1 MKTGRLEAFSDGV
14 LAIVITI
21 MVLEMKAPEDTTFN
35 GLLTV
40 APVFIS
46 YLISFIYLGIY
57 WNNHHHLMQVTKKV
71 NGKILWANLHLLFW
85 LSLIPFITSWV
96 GEHGHYYEAL
106 PVATY
111 GFVLLMCAIAY
122 FILESVLKK
131 HHDDNYAL
139 KKLTT
144 SKVKDYLSL
153 GLYLIAL
160 PLAYVNTWCSV
171 VCYVLVAIIWIMP
184 EKKLEELMDDNET
197 NNS

>member
-35 GLLTV
+35 ALLSV

-46 YLISFIYLGIY
+46 YLLSFLYLGIY

-85 LSLIPFITSWV
+85 LSLIPFATSWI
-96 GEHGHYYEAL
+96 GEQEHYHEAL

-111 GFVLLMCAIAY
+111 GFVLLMSAIAY
-122 FILESVLKK
+122 IILERMLVKYQDS
-131 HHDDNYAL
+131 NYAL
-139 KKLTT
+139 TKLTK
-144 SKVKDYLSL
+144 SNLKDYVSL
-153 GLYLIAL
+153 GIYIIAV
-160 PLAYVNTWCSV
+160 PLAFANTWLAIA
-171 VCYVLVAIIWIMP
+171 CYIIVALIWLMP
-184 EKKLEELMDDNET
+184 EKKLEELMEDIET
-197 NNS
+197 N